1 MASRSKAWGDGS
13 GQSLSA
19 VYGGSGNGT
28 ATFSSD
34 ANEGVDRS
42 LGVSFKDA
50 SGAVTVSRTVRQYGR
65 REPFT
70 AADGNFVVADGGSF
84 NVLKA

>member
-1 MASRSKAWGDGS
+1 MASLSKAWGDGS

-34 ANEGVDRS
+34 VNEGADRS
-42 LGVSFKDA
+42 LGVSFKDI
-50 SGAVTVSRTVRQYGR
+50 SGKVTLSRTVRQYGR
-65 REPFT
+65 REPF
-70 AADGNFVVADGGSF
+70 AASDGIFVVADGGSF

>member
-1 MASRSKAWGDGS
+1 MASLSKAWGDGS

-28 ATFSSD
+28 ATFSSG
-34 ANEGVDRS
+34 ANEGLDRS
-42 LGVSFKDA
+42 LGVSFKDV

-65 REPFT
+65 REPF
-70 AADGNFVVADGGSF
+70 AASDGNFVIYDGGSL